1 MRYPDCRSCGVM
13 EYFAILFR
21 FVRVIL
27 VFIDIIYVIII
38 LYL

>member
-13 EYFAILFR
+13 KYFAILFH